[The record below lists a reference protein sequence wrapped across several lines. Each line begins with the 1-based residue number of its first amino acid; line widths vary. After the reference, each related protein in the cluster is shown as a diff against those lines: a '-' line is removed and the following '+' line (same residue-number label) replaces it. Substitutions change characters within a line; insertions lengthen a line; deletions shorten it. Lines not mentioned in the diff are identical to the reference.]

1 MNSIAVKESTMDW
14 KAHSAAGIF
23 PMMDTEAFEQLKTDI
38 AEHGQREPIIIHD
51 GLVLDGRNRLKACQ
65 ELGVEP
71 DYKRFEG
78 SESDVVDYVVSLN
91 LRRRHLNASQR
102 AMVAA
107 TVANFTKADAG
118 AQGGSN
124 RKFAVA
130 SKKTT
135 QQAADM
141 MNVSER
147 AVSTAKKIAK
157 EGEPEVIEAVQS
169 GDMSLNEAS
178 NIIQLHPE
186 QQKEVAA
193 LPKEQRRELTIDEL
207 RGSVQPSSERSKE
220 ISNMIFALKILNDI
234 KTPPSELLESVPAYS
249 ARRLNEEYGGAI
261 LFVDALKVTY
271 SKWSFR
277 NAY

>member
-1 MNSIAVKESTMDW
+1 MNKLAVKENTMNW
-14 KAHSAAGIF
+14 KAHSAADIF
-23 PMMDTEAFEQLKTDI
+23 PMMDAEAFKQLKADI

-65 ELGVEP
+65 ELGIDPVH
-71 DYKRFEG
+71 KLFEG
-78 SESDVVDYVVSLN
+78 LESDVVDYVVSLN
-91 LRRRHLNASQR
+91 LRRRHLSESQR
-102 AMVAA
+102 AMVASEIANLGKGRRWDNSANLPNKKSNSEAA
-107 TVANFTKADAG
+107 TLL
-118 AQGGSN
+118 
-124 RKFAVA
+124 
-130 SKKTT
+130 
-135 QQAADM
+135 
-141 MNVSER
+141 NVSER
-147 AVSTAKKIAK
+147 SVRTAKKIAK
-157 EGEPEVIEAVQS
+157 EGEPEIIEAVQS

-186 QQKEVAA
+186 QQKEIAA

-207 RGSVQPSSERSKE
+207 RGSVKPSSERSKE